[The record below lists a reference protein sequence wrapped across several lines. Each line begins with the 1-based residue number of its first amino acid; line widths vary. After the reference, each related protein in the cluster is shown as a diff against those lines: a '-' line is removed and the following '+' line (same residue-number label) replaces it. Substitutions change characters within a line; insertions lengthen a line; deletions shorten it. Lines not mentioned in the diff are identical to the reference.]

1 MRRPGRSGDGDA
13 VSQRVSKP
21 VSVLPKRGHRGSRV
35 HASRAPASARLTG
48 QSPPPFRRIRV
59 QSHDFTY
66 LGEMMYR
73 SLGAVAFLTIAIAA
87 PVRDAAAQDPV
98 GGAILGGA
106 AGAILGGAMGGGR
119 GAAIGAIVGGATGAA
134 IAAQGQPRPG
144 GYRYYQ
150 QACYQQR
157 GDGAW
162 VVVAPEYCA
171 TAAAPPVAVA
181 PPPPPRARIVRDE
194 LGERMLQLR
203 ERCEDDDRR
212 ACVRLGIIIGE
223 NRERRAAWRREHPDV
238 FFYERD

>member
-1 MRRPGRSGDGDA
+1 MALTVAAAAVATKREHPAFAEREGKKERIGVRQQNLTKRDGCRSG
-13 VSQRVSKP
+13 SWP
-21 VSVLPKRGHRGSRV
+21 
-35 HASRAPASARLTG
+35 PASV
-48 QSPPPFRRIRV
+48 PPHPGYKVRIPLI
-59 QSHDFTY
+59 
-66 LGEMMYR
+66 LGGAEMYR
-73 SLGAVAFLTIAIAA
+73 ALGTAALLAIALA
-87 PVRDAAAQDPV
+87 MPVQDAAAQDPV

-171 TAAAPPVAVA
+171 PGAAPAVEVA
-181 PPPPPRARIVRDE
+181 PPPPRGRIVRDE
-194 LGERMLQLR
+194 LQDRMLELR
-203 ERCEDDDRR
+203 ERCEDGDRR
-212 ACVRLGIIIGE
+212 ACVRLGILIGE
-223 NRERRAAWRREHPDV
+223 NRERRAAWRREHPEV
-238 FFYERD
+238 FFYER

>member
-1 MRRPGRSGDGDA
+1 
-13 VSQRVSKP
+13 
-21 VSVLPKRGHRGSRV
+21 
-35 HASRAPASARLTG
+35 
-48 QSPPPFRRIRV
+48 
-59 QSHDFTY
+59 
-66 LGEMMYR
+66 MYR
-73 SLGAVAFLTIAIAA
+73 ALGAATLLAIAIAM
-87 PVRDAAAQDPV
+87 PVQDAAAQDPV

-171 TAAAPPVAVA
+171 PGAAAPAVEVA
-181 PPPPPRARIVRDE
+181 PQPPRGRIVRDE
-194 LGERMLQLR
+194 LQDRMLELR
-203 ERCEDDDRR
+203 ERCEDGDRR
-212 ACVRLGIIIGE
+212 ACVRLGILIGE
-223 NRERRAAWRREHPDV
+223 NRERRGLAARTSGSLLLRTLRLDQGSGATSNPLPPFGRRVRPALRQARTGRIALLWRGKPESRTLALLRSGHDLT
-238 FFYERD
+238 

>member
-1 MRRPGRSGDGDA
+1 MTIPAIWGRS
-13 VSQRVSKP
+13 V
-21 VSVLPKRGHRGSRV
+21 
-35 HASRAPASARLTG
+35 
-48 QSPPPFRRIRV
+48 
-59 QSHDFTY
+59 
-66 LGEMMYR
+66 
-73 SLGAVAFLTIAIAA
+73 GAAALLTIAIAA
-87 PVRDAAAQDPV
+87 PVQNATAQDPV

-106 AGAILGGAMGGGR
+106 AGAILGGALDGGR

-144 GYRYYQ
+144 DYRYYQ
-150 QACYQQR
+150 QGCYQQR

-171 TAAAPPVAVA
+171 TAAGPPVAVA
-181 PPPPPRARIVRDE
+181 PPQPRARIVRDE

-203 ERCEDDDRR
+203 ERCEDGDRR

-238 FFYERD
+238 FFYGRD

>member
-1 MRRPGRSGDGDA
+1 MAPRS
-13 VSQRVSKP
+13 
-21 VSVLPKRGHRGSRV
+21 
-35 HASRAPASARLTG
+35 TG
-48 QSPPPFRRIRV
+48 PPLFRRIGV
-59 QSHDFTY
+59 QGYDSTNSK
-66 LGEMMYR
+66 GETMYR
-73 SLGAVAFLTIAIAA
+73 SLGAVALLTIAITA
-87 PVRDAAAQDPV
+87 PLQDAAAQDPV

-181 PPPPPRARIVRDE
+181 PPARVVRDE
-194 LGERMLQLR
+194 LRDRMLELR
-203 ERCEDDDRR
+203 ERCEDGERR

-223 NRERRAAWRREHPDV
+223 NRERRAAWRREHPEV